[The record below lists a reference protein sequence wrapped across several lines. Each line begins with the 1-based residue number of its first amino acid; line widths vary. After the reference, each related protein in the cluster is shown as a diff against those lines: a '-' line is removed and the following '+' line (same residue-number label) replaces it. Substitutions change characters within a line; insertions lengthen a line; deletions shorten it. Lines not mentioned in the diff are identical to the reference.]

1 MSSGRFSLAGWALDT
16 SLLFYKRTATSVSPG
31 PIGPL
36 CRPLPR
42 GHFRPPRWASV
53 WSKFGSRCNR
63 GRPEAPPILRHL
75 TPRSGG
81 KPDLFQTPTTGFSG
95 RRPSCSVDLHCQA
108 KEKDYG
114 SGLTEKLHCF
124 SIWQANGTG
133 CLFQRLGSSYKPAF
147 CFRQMATEI
156 WWNSVFGF
164 FKGGRHV
171 LWPTLKGFMSFLFG
185 KLTRKQ
191 CLFPGMQH
199 CSCNFCIAKWFTI
212 WFGCYPVSLHISMY
226 FKGECGLWPWDKLA
240 LMSCCCCCCN
250 NSVQIQKLK
259 RVKLAAINKPKSSIC
274 WNKTYLLHLFLPLV
288 YSFQSHALRS

>member
-1 MSSGRFSLAGWALDT
+1 MRFFRLGITSWPKTLRRSSTSRPCRWCSRCWPSQTPCPLLQAEKGPLGRWSTGRIGCHVTSTWSGRFSLAGWALDT

-31 PIGPL
+31 PIGPM

-53 WSKFGSRCNR
+53 WSRFGSRCNR

-81 KPDLFQTPTTGFSG
+81 KPDLSRTPTTGFSG

-156 WWNSVFGF
+156 WWNSAFGF
-164 FKGGRHV
+164 LKRGRHV
-171 LWPTLKGFMSFLFG
+171 LWPTLKVLWASFSGSEQENNVYFQG
-185 KLTRKQ
+185 
-191 CLFPGMQH
+191 
-199 CSCNFCIAKWFTI
+199 CNI
-212 WFGCYPVSLHISMY
+212 VH
-226 FKGECGLWPWDKLA
+226 
-240 LMSCCCCCCN
+240 
-250 NSVQIQKLK
+250 
-259 RVKLAAINKPKSSIC
+259 AI
-274 WNKTYLLHLFLPLV
+274 F
-288 YSFQSHALRS
+288 A